1 MSIALGFY
9 DVFSYAVPGMFY
21 LYLINEVLRVAG
33 WKYINIIQLAQ
44 SGNAAPNALVI
55 LLLGILA
62 FVTGHVFEA
71 IRSVLLDKV
80 LYFGSRDRALENLK
94 KRLANS
100 DIEVNFHFDEWTIF
114 QEVLRIRNPEA
125 VIEQERLKSVAFM
138 LRNLS
143 FGALMLAVLQLVE
156 FLNNSQQ
163 AYHLVVCGLAIL
175 ASYFLYNRSRRFDE
189 WFFRTVYTQVL
200 VYGGN
205 IKDILRNSIPAWKES
220 IKLENPHEKTKNTS
234 RKHPEK
240 LRKSV

>member
-21 LYLINEVLRVAG
+21 LYLINEVLRIAG
-33 WKYINIIQLAQ
+33 WKYVNIIQLAQ
-44 SGNAAPNALVI
+44 SGDAAPNALII

-71 IRSVLLDKV
+71 IRSVLLDRI

-94 KRLANS
+94 KRLAIS
-100 DIEVNFHFDEWTIF
+100 DIKVDFHFDEWTIY

-125 VIEQERLKSVAFM
+125 VIEQERLKSIAFM

-143 FGALMLAVLQLVE
+143 FGASMLAVLQGVE
-156 FLNNSQQ
+156 FFSSSQQ
-163 AYHLVVCGLAIL
+163 TYHLVVCGLAIL

-205 IKDILRNSIPAWKES
+205 IKDIIQNSTPAWKEDVR
-220 IKLENPHEKTKNTS
+220 LEKIREKTKNIPQ
-234 RKHPEK
+234 KHSGN
-240 LRKSV
+240 LHKSA